1 MKSFKSFKEWLF
13 PNIFTQYHKD
23 YDTYKDAQG
32 KGILER
38 FVEICG
44 EYFDNEVVPEIDNIV
59 DSLIDYDK
67 NSAIYIN
74 YLWEMFGSFPY
85 AYGVIVGIEIPTKEN
100 IQKWIQED
108 DHYPRADFR
117 KLMRYIL
124 QLYRIRGSQLFF
136 TVVGRLF
143 NVEITVKELSSGLE
157 DLEEAD
163 SDILVPGVPAGEDTW
178 ASDGGDKSIIVGST
192 GASGKLFY
200 HRPGDDISI
209 TQRTEYP
216 SEGFRVVATSGLTT
230 SHEPALDLIRVF
242 MEMYVNNQASGIT
255 ATLTIRELNNL
266 LSPGTDKD
274 IIHDIFD
281 TELTGFNI
289 DKSTGDSFRF
299 QFSFPPVGSGQIDS
313 STEIPLFKVT
323 EPGRYVLSFDWAIED
338 YKIYAFGL
346 LTNGSSDI
354 YNEYY
359 VKNPVTY
366 SHVTLTTGQAGGS
379 SQLVINITVNESD
392 FEEPGKPLMITWVNT
407 IAGTVG
413 GTLYMGSNKYSFT
426 QIVGEDSSGNQMP
439 TAAED
444 VEITM
449 PVIEF
454 KKSYDATEDR
464 YLPAVVE
471 EGDDNGYIVAVYL
484 DPEALDDKDNQHLV
498 YSIYDPTS
506 QVKAVWGQDC
516 NSCKEVSVDIKFPS
530 SLQETL
536 FNGEQLNDAGKK
548 AYNDFIRLIEK
559 YLPINV
565 RISETE
571 RTYGLI
577 PDSVLSPMVTQLP
590 SYNQQTT
597 ELFGGEFGF
606 PVTVIAEVIFNNNGM
621 ISTTKEQI

>member
-85 AYGVIVGIEIPTKEN
+85 AYGVIVGIETPTKEN

-163 SDILVPGVPAGEDTW
+163 SYLLAPGV
-178 ASDGGDKSIIVGST
+178 
-192 GASGKLFY
+192 
-200 HRPGDDISI
+200 
-209 TQRTEYP
+209 
-216 SEGFRVVATSGLTT
+216 
-230 SHEPALDLIRVF
+230 
-242 MEMYVNNQASGIT
+242 
-255 ATLTIRELNNL
+255 
-266 LSPGTDKD
+266 
-274 IIHDIFD
+274 
-281 TELTGFNI
+281 
-289 DKSTGDSFRF
+289 
-299 QFSFPPVGSGQIDS
+299 
-313 STEIPLFKVT
+313 
-323 EPGRYVLSFDWAIED
+323 
-338 YKIYAFGL
+338 
-346 LTNGSSDI
+346 
-354 YNEYY
+354 
-359 VKNPVTY
+359 
-366 SHVTLTTGQAGGS
+366 
-379 SQLVINITVNESD
+379 
-392 FEEPGKPLMITWVNT
+392 
-407 IAGTVG
+407 
-413 GTLYMGSNKYSFT
+413 
-426 QIVGEDSSGNQMP
+426 
-439 TAAED
+439 
-444 VEITM
+444 
-449 PVIEF
+449 
-454 KKSYDATEDR
+454 
-464 YLPAVVE
+464 PAVVE

-536 FNGEQLNDAGKK
+536 FNGKQLNDAGKK

-577 PDSVLSPMVTQLP
+577 PDSVLSPIVTQLP

-606 PVTVIAEVIFNNNGM
+606 PVTIIAEVIFNNNGV
-621 ISTTKEQI
+621 ISTKKQI